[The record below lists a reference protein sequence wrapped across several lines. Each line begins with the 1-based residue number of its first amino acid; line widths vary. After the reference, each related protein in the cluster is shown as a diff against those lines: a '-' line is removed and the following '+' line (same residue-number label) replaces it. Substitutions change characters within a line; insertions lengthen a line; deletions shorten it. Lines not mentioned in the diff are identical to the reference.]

1 LHITIDFFRESEE
14 WMKKEKKQV
23 VISRRS
29 FLGSAGLAAG
39 AVVFPQV
46 IPGEVLGLDGAVAPS
61 ERIVMGCIGVG
72 PRGNA
77 VMHGFLP
84 HKDAQVVAVCDLK
97 KWVREGVQR
106 TVNEY
111 YGNSDCAAYE
121 DYRELLQREDIDA
134 VTVATTDHWHNTV
147 AIAAAR
153 SGKDIYMEKPMGTS
167 FTQAQLLRKVIR
179 ETGRVF
185 QFGTQQRS
193 DTRFC
198 LASELALNDKM
209 GTLKTINVWSPPS
222 EPGGDP
228 TLAPAPDG
236 LDYDRWLGPA
246 PYHPHTVDRT
256 SNAHWWFISDYALG
270 FIAGW
275 GIHPIDIAV
284 WGGGD
289 RVLKGTVEVEGKGVF
304 PATGTHDTA
313 VDWDATLRYSSGI
326 TLEFKGRLPKE
337 WQDRYPGAQ
346 THGTAFEGTDGWVH
360 VNRGIVNA
368 QPEGILHSD
377 LGPSDKQL
385 FQSPGHAR
393 NTLDC
398 IKSRKDPVSSID
410 AAVQGEALCH
420 ISDIAIRLG
429 RKLTWDLE
437 KELFIGDAEANARLT
452 RKMREP
458 YTVL

>member
-1 LHITIDFFRESEE
+1 
-14 WMKKEKKQV
+14 
-23 VISRRS
+23 
-29 FLGSAGLAAG
+29 
-39 AVVFPQV
+39 
-46 IPGEVLGLDGAVAPS
+46 
-61 ERIVMGCIGVG
+61 
-72 PRGNA
+72 
-77 VMHGFLP
+77 
-84 HKDAQVVAVCDLK
+84 
-97 KWVREGVQR
+97 
-106 TVNEY
+106 
-111 YGNSDCAAYE
+111 
-121 DYRELLQREDIDA
+121 
-134 VTVATTDHWHNTV
+134 
-147 AIAAAR
+147 
-153 SGKDIYMEKPMGTS
+153 
-167 FTQAQLLRKVIR
+167 
-179 ETGRVF
+179 
-185 QFGTQQRS
+185 
-193 DTRFC
+193 
-198 LASELALNDKM
+198 
-209 GTLKTINVWSPPS
+209 
-222 EPGGDP
+222 
-228 TLAPAPDG
+228 
-236 LDYDRWLGPA
+236 
-246 PYHPHTVDRT
+246 VDRT

-398 IKSRKDPVSSID
+398 IKRPSQVHRCRGSRGSTLSH
-410 AAVQGEALCH
+410 Q
-420 ISDIAIRLG
+420 
-429 RKLTWDLE
+429 
-437 KELFIGDAEANARLT
+437 
-452 RKMREP
+452 
-458 YTVL
+458 